1 MLSTSSRQDCLFFIL
16 FLNTDSVSNEDV
28 LGAKTTKKTK
38 GKKKVEKK
46 AKNKISIFDD
56 DSPNIFDD
64 PLNATS
70 K

>member
-1 MLSTSSRQDCLFFIL
+1 MWGHFFTFSLFFLSI
-16 FLNTDSVSNEDV
+16 F
-28 LGAKTTKKTK
+28 LGASGEQDVPSVKTTKKTK
-38 GKKKVEKK
+38 GKKKGEKK
-46 AKNKISIFDD
+46 GKSKISIFDD